1 MCFRE
6 KNSKK
11 KGRKTR
17 EKNTRLVSHR
27 RTPVRTADEDDDDDE
42 NDGAF
47 ARGTPRG
54 NAKRVAR
61 LGVRDVQNLEQ
72 KIFVDAERG
81 EAIVVDDCERGWIRE
96 EGLEVRVRDDERE
109 RGSIEMRE
117 RGGDERWEF

>member
-11 KGRKTR
+11 NERKTR
-17 EKNTRLVSHR
+17 EKNTLLISH
-27 RTPVRTADEDDDDDE
+27 RTPVRTDDDDDDDE
-42 NDGAF
+42 NDGLF
-47 ARGTPRG
+47 TRRTPRG

-96 EGLEVRVRDDERE
+96 EGLEVRVRDDERK

-117 RGGDERWEF
+117 LGGDERWEF

>member
-1 MCFRE
+1 M
-6 KNSKK
+6 
-11 KGRKTR
+11 
-17 EKNTRLVSHR
+17 
-27 RTPVRTADEDDDDDE
+27 RTADDDDDDDDDE
-42 NDGAF
+42 NDGLF
-47 ARGTPRG
+47 TRRTPRG